1 MILSIVTIVC
11 LAALL
16 SFNLRKDYKLS
27 KFRNNLK
34 PGQNVMHRFGEEY
47 TPAVVEKYHKPNVI
61 CFHLAKNIR
70 QQVYSSVT
78 MIYPV

>member
-1 MILSIVTIVC
+1 MILSFVTIGC
-11 LAALL
+11 LFAILG
-16 SFNLRKDYKLS
+16 FNLRKEFKLS

-47 TPAVVEKYHKPNVI
+47 TPAVVEKYHLPGVV

-70 QQVYSSVT
+70 QQVFASVT